1 MNPIASDHPKEA
13 CGLYG
18 VYGSP
23 EALSLI
29 SRGLF
34 ALQHRGQEGGGVV
47 VSDGENVRS
56 IKGSGLIADVLSKP
70 EARELTGTIGIG
82 HVRYSTSGSTRPQN
96 LQPLVARMV
105 DGIWAVAHNGNLV
118 NAERLRHDYQ
128 QAGAIFQTGTDSEVL
143 IHLLADPRF
152 RRGSPRVA
160 SALAELEGAYCLLLM
175 TKDCVVAARDP
186 WGFRPLSIGRIGD
199 AYVFAS
205 ETCAFPVTGATHE
218 RDIEPGELVIV
229 DKEGLHSHMIPGA
242 AVARRAHC
250 VFEQVYFARPDS
262 VVFGRNVHQV
272 RVELGERLAEE
283 HPVDADI
290 VCPMPDS
297 GNSAALGYSRK
308 SGIPLNF
315 GFIRNHYVGRTFI
328 MPVQNDRSASTDMK
342 LSIVREVV
350 KGRRVVVVDDS
361 LVRGTT
367 MKRRVQGLRE
377 AGATEV
383 HVRISCPPI
392 AHPCFYGID
401 FPTREEL
408 LASRGDVESIRK
420 FIEVDSLGYVS
431 VDGLLAPFQNGGDYC
446 TACFTGD
453 YRVDPSGTTGKLAM
467 ETDTLL
473 LNLGADA

>member
-1 MNPIASDHPKEA
+1 MDPDANDHPKEA

-23 EALSLI
+23 DVVPLI
-29 SRGLF
+29 YRGLF
-34 ALQHRGQEGGGVV
+34 AQQHRGQEGGGIV
-47 VSDGENVRS
+47 VSDGERVQS
-56 IKGSGLIADVLSKP
+56 VKGTGLITDVFAKR
-70 EARELTGTIGIG
+70 EARELSGTLGIG

-96 LQPLVARMV
+96 LQPLVARMI

-118 NAERLRHDYQ
+118 NAEKLRRSYEES
-128 QAGAIFQTGTDSEVL
+128 GAIFQTGTDSEVL

-152 RRGSPRVA
+152 RQGSPRVA
-160 SALAELEGAYCLLLM
+160 GALAELSGAYSLLLM
-175 TKDCVVAARDP
+175 TKDCVMAARDP

-205 ETCAFPVTGATHE
+205 ETCAFSVTGATHE
-218 RDIEPGELVIV
+218 RDLEPGELVIV
-229 DKEGLHSHMIPGA
+229 DKNGLRSHTIPGPP
-242 AVARRAHC
+242 VARKAHC

-262 VVFGRNVHQV
+262 TVFGRNVHLV

-283 HPVDADI
+283 HAVEADI

-297 GNSAALGYSRK
+297 GNSAALGYSQK

-328 MPVQNDRSASTDMK
+328 MPVQDERSASADMK
-342 LSIVREVV
+342 LSIMPEVV
-350 KGRRVVVVDDS
+350 RGRRVVVVDDS

-367 MKRRVQGLRE
+367 MKRRVIDLRG
-377 AGATEV
+377 AGAKEV

-408 LASRGDVESIRK
+408 LAARGDVSAICD
-420 FIEVDSLGYVS
+420 FIEADSLGYLS
-431 VDGLLAPFQNGGDYC
+431 EDGLLAPFENRGDYC

-453 YRVDPSGTTGKLAM
+453 YRVDPSGATGKLSM
-467 ETDTLL
+467 ETDRLL
-473 LNLGADA
+473 FNLSAEA